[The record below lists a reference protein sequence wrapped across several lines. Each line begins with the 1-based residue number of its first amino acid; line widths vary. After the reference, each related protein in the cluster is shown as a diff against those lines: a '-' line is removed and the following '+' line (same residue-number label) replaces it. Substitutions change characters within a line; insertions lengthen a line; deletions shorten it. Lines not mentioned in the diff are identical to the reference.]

1 MRCVLKTSL
10 NRTLLVRGV
19 DANTVPRPVH
29 PVWSGGGGGSVLKAF
44 LLRLLPPD
52 PLSSPVSLVTLVFC
66 HLEVNLPLSHCS
78 PPSCLSFLSLPW
90 GSQACY
96 QPSWG
101 PQPVISTS
109 PATSVLSLPHL
120 PPFRAAITGY
130 LLSLETFPAV
140 SLPPSGARMC
150 RTTKDPSDFPRVCML
165 APIGGC

>member
-96 QPSWG
+96 QPGRG
-101 PQPVISTS
+101 PQPVISTF
-109 PATSVLSLPHL
+109 PAASELSLPHL
-120 PPFRAAITGY
+120 PPFRAGITGY
-130 LLSLETFPAV
+130 LLSLETFRAV
-140 SLPPSGARMC
+140 SQIGRASC
-150 RTTKDPSDFPRVCML
+150 RERV
-165 APIGGC
+165 